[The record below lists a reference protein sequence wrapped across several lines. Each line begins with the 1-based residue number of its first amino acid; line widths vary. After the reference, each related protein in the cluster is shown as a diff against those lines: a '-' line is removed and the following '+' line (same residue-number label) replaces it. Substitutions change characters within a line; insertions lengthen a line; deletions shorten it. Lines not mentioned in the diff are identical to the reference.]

1 MNLLELK
8 NLLSVK
14 IKTVCRLV
22 ITEDEN
28 GILDALYDCY
38 IDKKYDLNEFIN
50 HIRTLKDQ
58 LIESLF
64 ELDSKQIANR
74 ALVEYNILQNQF
86 SIFEIHGVKYCKYN
100 NLDIYDD
107 EFPFINQIGDE
118 KDINP
123 EKLSLEKQAEYKA
136 YLEIENPSER
146 DFLILT
152 TPTKVLEI
160 TKPEIAKITDRLSV
174 FIKETLDNISSF
186 IKLHFPQDP
195 INASDKKELDRLNVK
210 QQILILHYLFNY
222 YQNSEV
228 EIPNNRLSQ
237 LLGSILGRN
246 SETIRS
252 LLTYMPRVEDN
263 ESDDKIAKT
272 PKNLTAVHELFN
284 ALKLQPLQVLVE
296 KDIEKMKK
304 INK

>member
-1 MNLLELK
+1 
-8 NLLSVK
+8 
-14 IKTVCRLV
+14 
-22 ITEDEN
+22 
-28 GILDALYDCY
+28 
-38 IDKKYDLNEFIN
+38 
-50 HIRTLKDQ
+50 
-58 LIESLF
+58 LF

-160 TKPEIAKITDRLSV
+160 TKPEIAKMTDRLSV